1 MCAWSESANVSVFV
15 SRVLGQ
21 HLDVS
26 LLLVNGMA
34 TWVLIQH
41 KAKKKGMKKRKL
53 LCTAEQT
60 DVGGGF
66 SCPLYLYLHL
76 AQGQGAERC
85 VLKMHVSS
93 LIWAVSFGSVSS
105 LLKGTQMALHDL
117 VNLSWDYLL
126 NTNKQTKKKQ
136 KKNWARCQRLLP
148 WLVACVHPFPLLVA
162 TMGSSCLM
170 FTLLPKEQ
178 AHVTIVVSTKGFSL
192 VLHFRYRFILLQCFS
207 SERSLRIDLVYL
219 CDRPPLMVAM
229 LVAMLYC

>member
-1 MCAWSESANVSVFV
+1 
-15 SRVLGQ
+15 
-21 HLDVS
+21 
-26 LLLVNGMA
+26 
-34 TWVLIQH
+34 
-41 KAKKKGMKKRKL
+41 MKKRKL

-126 NTNKQTKKKQ
+126 NTNKQTKKK
-136 KKNWARCQRLLP
+136 KKKLSTVSAAAPLTCSVCSSLS
-148 WLVACVHPFPLLVA
+148 PF
-162 TMGSSCLM
+162 G
-170 FTLLPKEQ
+170 
-178 AHVTIVVSTKGFSL
+178 GNNG
-192 VLHFRYRFILLQCFS
+192 ILLF
-207 SERSLRIDLVYL
+207 DVYL
-219 CDRPPLMVAM
+219 IA
-229 LVAMLYC
+229 